1 MIIDTHAHALDAA
14 FLDELCKKPQFGL
27 AAERRSDGRYWL
39 KRGDGPFHS
48 LDENLTDVEKRVASL
63 ARRNVELQ
71 LIGPPP
77 GFVAW
82 PSGAA
87 GVDYARKIDRKST
100 RLNSSHT

>member
-1 MIIDTHAHALDAA
+1 MVSPEVSNVIS
-14 FLDELCKKPQFGL
+14 L

-82 PSGAA
+82 PGGAA
-87 GVDYARKIDRKST
+87 GVDYARKMNEHGARAGFSHRST
-100 RLNSSHT
+100 CFGART